1 MALSLWT
8 VAAYALQLG
17 ALVTVGFVAA
27 WALRIR
33 IPRHSLRFWQTVMA
47 IALLLPLAQPRSV
60 NPTGLQLFTESIS
73 SAAIPQNGG
82 SIVPAGVDGATII
95 LLILAAGIFARL
107 LWLGVGLMRLRSIV
121 ARAES
126 HDAFADISGELTQSL
141 SITATVKVSDD
152 LEGPATVGVRRPIV
166 LVPRSVLQMSP
177 AVQRAIICHELVHVQ
192 RRDWLQTIAEEIWCA
207 IFWFHPHA
215 RLIASKLSLAREMVV
230 DEKTILMTR
239 DRRAYAEAL
248 LAFSD
253 PQPHVIGVTPF
264 IGRRTLSQRISL
276 IAEEGSMS
284 RNRRALS
291 KATLALAACI
301 AITAAAVD
309 RFPMFATVQAQA
321 VIYDPGPGISL
332 PVVIKEVKPQYTKAA
347 MQAKIQGSVWL
358 ACVVDETGH
367 ISDVKV
373 SKSLDSE
380 YGLDQAAIDA
390 ARQWEFKPA
399 RRDGKDVAVRV
410 TIELTFTL
418 KK

>member
-1 MALSLWT
+1 MTLSLWT

-17 ALVTVGFVAA
+17 ALVTVAFVAA
-27 WALRIR
+27 SALRIR

-47 IALLLPLAQPRSV
+47 MALLLPLAQPLSV

-73 SAAIPQNGG
+73 SAAIPRNGG
-82 SIVPAGVDGATII
+82 SIVPAGVDGATIV
-95 LLILAAGIFARL
+95 LLILAAGIVARL
-107 LWLGVGLMRLRSIV
+107 SWLGVGLMRVRSIV

-126 HDAFADISGELTQSL
+126 HDAFADLSGELTRSL
-141 SITATVKVSDD
+141 GITAAVKVSDD

-192 RRDWLQTIAEEIWCA
+192 RRDWLQTIAEEMWCA
-207 IFWFHPHA
+207 MLWFHPHA

-248 LAFSD
+248 LAFSN

-276 IAEEGSMS
+276 IAEESAMS
-284 RNRRALS
+284 RSRRAFLN
-291 KATLALAACI
+291 AALAVAACL

-309 RFPMFATVQAQA
+309 RFPMFATLQAQT
-321 VIYDPGPGISL
+321 VYKPGNGVTL
-332 PVVIKEVKPQYTKAA
+332 PKVVREVKPKYTPQA
-347 MQAKIQGSVWL
+347 MEAKIQGSVWL
-358 ACVVDETGH
+358 ECVVNEQGD
-367 ISDVKV
+367 ISDVQV
-373 SKSLDSE
+373 TRSLDTE
-380 YGLDQAAIDA
+380 YGLDQEAISAAS
-390 ARQWEFKPA
+390 QWKFEPGLK
-399 RRDGKDVAVRV
+399 DGQPVAVLI